1 MGIQKKGE
9 INMNREEAYESIEIY
24 KLMIKLRENRPKE
37 YKIIRE
43 AIRKRHYKANKTK
56 YTQKINL

>member
-1 MGIQKKGE
+1 MGIRKKKGE
-9 INMNREEAYESIEIY
+9 INMNREEAYE
-24 KLMIKLRENRPKE
+24 LMLKLRENRPRE

-56 YTQKINL
+56 YTQKLIYE